1 MVFEPRAIW
10 IIAAGVIQQHGMHA
24 SAIAM
29 ARAAGALAE
38 GDIAHYAEWRAVQ
51 HATETLLNASPVNGE
66 LVH

>member
-1 MVFEPRAIW
+1 
-10 IIAAGVIQQHGMHA
+10 VIQQHGMHA